1 MFGHLTLEE
10 RREMVNVLESYTS
23 QQEAT
28 PQVKPTTSV
37 MKEFLVEIKC
47 HHLVTAETICC
58 VYCLDL

>member
-37 MKEFLVEIKC
+37 IKEFLVKILVLLVKC
-47 HHLVTAETICC
+47 
-58 VYCLDL
+58 

>member
-28 PQVKPTTSV
+28 PQVKQSTSV
-37 MKEFLVEIKC
+37 ILGTDSRF
-47 HHLVTAETICC
+47 A
-58 VYCLDL
+58 CLSARFFFNQVW